1 MCVEE
6 QRRRCGA
13 ANTLPPPSPTDTQLC
28 RHIFTS
34 SPRTQPTVTST
45 RERIECDSCLDD
57 ASPSSD
63 CVISS
68 KRSST
73 TIPPQRRL
81 LRRCRRACEFRPCCY
96 PRTRV
101 VICVVCRHGSI
112 YIVGGNIVFCNNLF
126 SQASTGKMVGLSRCR
141 WRWGKVGLTGPSHL
155 NCFSWL
161 LLDRT
166 FLSGLTLLAHCEP
179 T

>member
-1 MCVEE
+1 M
-6 QRRRCGA
+6 
-13 ANTLPPPSPTDTQLC
+13 TLLPPPTVSSQIKDLQLQS
-28 RHIFTS
+28 H
-34 SPRTQPTVTST
+34 
-45 RERIECDSCLDD
+45 LYD
-57 ASPSSD
+57 ACCGVVEGHAS
-63 CVISS
+63 
-68 KRSST
+68 
-73 TIPPQRRL
+73 
-81 LRRCRRACEFRPCCY
+81 FRPCCY
-96 PRTRV
+96 ARTTV